1 MNKELEL
8 RNACFILKARMTNQ
22 SAVERYLNKDKAID
36 DQWKAYAKDLWSRD
50 IKRK

>member
-8 RNACFILKARMTNQ
+8 RNACFILKARMTNKA
-22 SAVERYLNKDKAID
+22 AVERYLNKDKAID
-36 DQWKAYAKDLWSRD
+36 NQWKAYNKDLWSRG